1 MLSLGEVLG
10 AVWEGA
16 GAAARG
22 PRSSAKTL
30 PRFPRAG
37 GCTVSLVTSPPRGA
51 TGGAMGQEVL
61 GLLAG
66 RVRGSPLPARA
77 SATAPWPPR
86 SPGWLPRAAQHPQ
99 PGFVPLGPRSQ
110 PCPQITRLPKESHCP
125 AISPRCP
132 ANSEHAGGTVTEQQ
146 VSSRPSGLPCHLPQ
160 RQRAP
165 GGGLPA
171 APASEQPWHFLMTN
185 SPGVS

>member
-1 MLSLGEVLG
+1 MLSLGEVPG
-10 AVWEGA
+10 AVREGA
-16 GAAARG
+16 RAGAWG
-22 PRSSAKTL
+22 LRSSAKAL

-37 GCTVSLVTSPPRGA
+37 GCTMSLVTSPPQGP

-61 GLLAG
+61 GLLLG
-66 RVRGSPLPARA
+66 RVRGSPLPAQA

-132 ANSEHAGGTVTEQQ
+132 TNSELAGATVTEQQ
-146 VSSRPSGLPCHLPQ
+146 VSSRPSGLSCHLLQ
-160 RQRAP
+160 RQHAP

-185 SPGVS
+185 SPDVS